1 MSSIL
6 LPPSEPQPPSEPPAS
21 EQQTSALSTAL
32 VVAPERPQYVPEPP
46 PQPSRFWRMVK
57 WPLRKLFLALYVI
70 GSAIKRHRRA
80 ALVVLALLVLV
91 GGGTYGLYRATHPQP
106 ASTARQTGG
115 ASGSTQPQT
124 PFTIT
129 SAPTPP
135 LPNAVIAA
143 LHAHKTYNAKEFW
156 DGLSPDFQAYL
167 QANQLGESAYQQIY
181 DQEKAAGVVYD
192 QFIYVGGYLAIDGV
206 GNYTVEAVAHVG
218 QQEGIDIWYFTV
230 DPNGQISYFSRLP
243 RGTPSLTSGTT
254 GP

>member
-6 LPPSEPQPPSEPPAS
+6 LPPPQPPSEPPAPGQAS
-21 EQQTSALSTAL
+21 SAPPTAL

-46 PQPSRFWRMVK
+46 PRPSRFWRVVK

-70 GSAIKRHRRA
+70 GSAIKRHRLA

-91 GGGTYGLYRATHPQP
+91 ASGTYGLYLVTHPQ
-106 ASTARQTGG
+106 AAKTTAGQPGG
-115 ASGSTQPQT
+115 AAGSTQPRT
-124 PFTIT
+124 PFTIA

-143 LHAHKTYNAKEFW
+143 LHAHKSYNAKEFW
-156 DGLSPDFQAYL
+156 DGLSPQFQAYL
-167 QANQLGESAYQQIY
+167 QANQLDESAYQQIY
-181 DQEKAAGVVYD
+181 DQEKATGVVYD

-230 DPNGQISYFSRLP
+230 DPNGQISYFQRLP
-243 RGTPSLTSGTT
+243 RTTPAIASPTV